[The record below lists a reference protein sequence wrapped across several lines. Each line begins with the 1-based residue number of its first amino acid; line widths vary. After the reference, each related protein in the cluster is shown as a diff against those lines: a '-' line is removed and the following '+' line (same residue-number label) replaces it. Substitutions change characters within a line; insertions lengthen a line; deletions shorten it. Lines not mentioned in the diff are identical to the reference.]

1 MLGNAIK
8 IVLILCTG
16 AMDSFARGLKKA
28 SQIISEGILTKNV
41 KVGSWSMLYVVSKCG
56 VVSNCLDDS

>member
-1 MLGNAIK
+1 MK

-28 SQIISEGILTKNV
+28 SQIITEGVLAKNV
-41 KVGSWSMLYVVSKCG
+41 KVGSWTM
-56 VVSNCLDDS
+56 